1 MDYDGNNGSEH
12 RDDDDG
18 ASWGSGFSLWEEQI
32 IRETEMNDVESQ
44 MTSEKDASNHRL
56 WLLFQASACS
66 IAQLYRDRTQGVSM
80 WLPFQSA
87 ASNVTNMY
95 RECMDSQK
103 KLSELCIQTGVQR
116 RNQDVLKWLK
126 KKKRS
131 TIRRDELISFICG
144 KSIKSNHSNIHVSR
158 SPRRMTDG
166 FQSSVPTCV
175 NSVFSSSLSQ
185 NVADHRHSLHSL
197 RSPQNLTFSCLS
209 LSDAGAVDGSNS
221 NSNVSDA
228 ATDLQ
233 PFRDA
238 LALSTLSPPSATVTN
253 WTRRAKS
260 HGGGSPSREDL
271 QELNTFMADEFSRN
285 LDSKKRPFSATD
297 VVMSSPTHKKSKYL

>member
-1 MDYDGNNGSEH
+1 
-12 RDDDDG
+12 
-18 ASWGSGFSLWEEQI
+18 
-32 IRETEMNDVESQ
+32 
-44 MTSEKDASNHRL
+44 
-56 WLLFQASACS
+56 
-66 IAQLYRDRTQGVSM
+66 M

-116 RNQDVLKWLK
+116 RNQDILKWLK

-144 KSIKSNHSNIHVSR
+144 KSIKGGHSNIHSNIHVSR

-166 FQSSVPTCV
+166 FQSSVPTSV

-185 NVADHRHSLHSL
+185 NHADHRHSLHSL

-209 LSDAGAVDGSNS
+209 LSDAGAVGGSNS

-253 WTRRAKS
+253 STRRARS

-271 QELNTFMADEFSRN
+271 QELNAFMADEFSRN

-297 VVMSSPTHKKSKYL
+297 VVMSSPTHKKPKYL